1 MENPKI
7 KILVCTH
14 KEAPCLNDDFYMPI
28 QVGRDEVDYDL
39 GFQTDLE
46 GINIGKKHF
55 TYSEYTGLY
64 WAWKNLK
71 GIDYIGWCH
80 YRRYFCLN
88 EKTNVKRETIIIS
101 QDDLF
106 KIDFSTDVLKN
117 YLSKFDIILPVKRFF
132 PTSIWKVMNRCH
144 DNRDMII
151 TENTLKKLYPEYIP
165 TFNKY
170 LKHNNRLEQLS
181 VFITKWQ
188 VFDDYCEWLF
198 SILFEIEK
206 QTNPNEN
213 SLHTE
218 RKIAFLAEQ
227 LSAVYYHHNKLKI
240 KHLPIAW
247 VNPAEK
253 NKSWFRFHASNVK
266 STLRFWF
273 NI

>member
-1 MENPKI
+1 MGEKKI

-14 KEAPCLNDDFYMPI
+14 KIAPCLQDDVYMPI

-39 GFQTDLE
+39 GFQTDLD
-46 GINIGKKHF
+46 GINIGHKHF

-88 EKTNVKRETIIIS
+88 EKTKIKRETIIIE
-101 QDDLF
+101 QDELF
-106 KIDFSTDVLKN
+106 KIDFSTDVLKK
-117 YLSKFDIILPVKRFF
+117 YFSKFDIILPVKRFF
-132 PTSIWKVMNRCH
+132 PNSIWKVMKRCH
-144 DNRDMII
+144 DNRDMDI
-151 TENTLKKLYPEYIP
+151 TENILKKLYPDYIP
-165 TFNKY
+165 SFNKY
-170 LKHNNRLEQLS
+170 LKHTNQLEQLS

-206 QTNPNEN
+206 QTNPEQN

-218 RKIAFLAEQ
+218 RKLAFIAEQ
-227 LSAVYYHHNKLKI
+227 LSVLYYHHNQLKI
-240 KHLPIAW
+240 KHLPVAW
-247 VNPAEK
+247 INPNEK
-253 NKSWFRFHASNVK
+253 NKSWFRYHASNIK